1 MGLGEFITCGTMFRN
16 EDNMSS
22 TNTQNSTNGFAQTN
36 ASRGNFTKDAPVSQQ
51 KMDSRSRHGGGH
63 NDVERQML
71 NNEYL
76 KILKDPKFADV
87 NVNFMDY

>member
-1 MGLGEFITCGTMFRN
+1 M
-16 EDNMSS
+16 
-22 TNTQNSTNGFAQTN
+22 
-36 ASRGNFTKDAPVSQQ
+36 
-51 KMDSRSRHGGGH
+51 
-63 NDVERQML
+63 ERQML